1 MVQDTGLGCEVFL
14 ASTRHETTGKPMCG
28 LYGGDARA
36 APAVFADEAAAQ
48 AQGAL
53 CERTVLCGVSL
64 PGETLWAHKMAAGIS
79 DEQRS
84 ARLEAALSRMTLNG
98 TSSTP
103 VKRMRRAPLAEQAS
117 DSALVKVRPS
127 LPLQS

>member
-1 MVQDTGLGCEVFL
+1 
-14 ASTRHETTGKPMCG
+14 
-28 LYGGDARA
+28 
-36 APAVFADEAAAQ
+36 
-48 AQGAL
+48 
-53 CERTVLCGVSL
+53 
-64 PGETLWAHKMAAGIS
+64 MAAGIS

-117 DSALVKVRPS
+117 VSALVKVRPS